1 MCAWAILMI
10 SARPADKSE
19 GKVRTPPPGAAA
31 AAAADGSG
39 LETSVLPAMLS
50 GWPPL
55 SNRVKAPMRR
65 TEAAPKSR
73 SQIEPPIFLGFIA
86 LLSLLAF

>member
-1 MCAWAILMI
+1 
-10 SARPADKSE
+10 
-19 GKVRTPPPGAAA
+19 
-31 AAAADGSG
+31 
-39 LETSVLPAMLS
+39 MLS